1 MSRKWGDGPYKPQ
14 KGVTPEKVIKAPFK
28 LVKGVYDKVLE
39 PTVMAPANIAVE
51 EAARRAADPV
61 VSGFLNKLP
70 RENFSNNFKS
80 IDKPFSVNTSLE
92 WQHKDHP
99 NMHVS
104 QPLQLDTEVTGAS
117 HRTKFRPLNLLRG
130 VSPFETHSNYKMD
143 HVLNIKNPVLSDQMK
158 DVMRNSLEARMLSD
172 SLNPKHYPRFPKL
185 GWPDPANHQFPR
197 TSIPWETGQTLD
209 GKPMPMYE
217 PKPKINTER
226 WNAPPKREERDDTPG
241 VAMSPMAGYGKDPKL
256 GLSNFHRVDRPR
268 SLDDL

>member
-1 MSRKWGDGPYKPQ
+1 MSRKWTDAKSKGKTVGDALRS
-14 KGVTPEKVIKAPFK
+14 VTPEKAVKAPFK
-28 LVKGVYDKVLE
+28 LVKGV
-39 PTVMAPANIAVE
+39 MAPANVVVE
-51 EAARRAADPV
+51 EAARRKADPV

-70 RENFSNNFKS
+70 RKHFSHNFKT
-80 IDKPFSVNTSLE
+80 IEKPFSVNTSLE
-92 WQHKDHP
+92 WQHPDHP
-99 NMHVS
+99 NMWLA
-104 QPLQLDTEVTGAS
+104 QPLQLDTEVTGGS

-130 VSPFETHSNYKMD
+130 VSPFETHSKYKMD

-158 DVMRNSLEARMLSD
+158 DVARNSLRAGMLSD
-172 SLNPKHYPRFPKL
+172 SLNPKNYPRFPKL

-226 WNAPPKREERDDTPG
+226 WNRPPEEEDETSPGIASTP
-241 VAMSPMAGYGKDPKL
+241 MRGYGKDPKM